1 MLLLLVK
8 NVVFPRELVVGLFLN
23 LYQTQLTRLLHNDFI
38 IALDHLLKLQM
49 ALLKSLHRAFEDG
62 ELGDDLLI
70 QCLKIAVSSK
80 TCQLFCHLLN
90 ALLFSLLLQFH
101 EHGLKR
107 G

>member
-8 NVVFPRELVVGLFLN
+8 NVGIPRKLVVGLFLN

-70 QCLKIAVSSK
+70 QCFKIAGSSK
-80 TCQLFCHLLN
+80 TFQLLCHLLN
-90 ALLFSLLLQFH
+90 AILSSLLLQLH
-101 EHGLKR
+101 EHRLKR
-107 G
+107 V